1 MSVYMEGVW
10 KVIIYQMQW
19 EFRKALESFE
29 GYKRTTSFKN
39 EIENGDDNTLDMVAR
54 EVELILSD
62 KAEKIIP
69 KVLALRVTLS
79 SCSLSGT
86 SWYWDRR
93 ISSKD
98 VKNWCRSSPRSA
110 PTSSTLLIPTAEK
123 PTSTTTQV
131 CLSPSSLHQ
140 ADRLGGEEADRYTG
154 IYLPHPQS

>member
-1 MSVYMEGVW
+1 
-10 KVIIYQMQW
+10 MQW

-39 EIENGDDNTLDMVAR
+39 DIENGDDNTLDMVAR

-69 KVLALRVTLS
+69 KVLALRVRLS

-86 SWYWDRR
+86 SWCWDKR
-93 ISSKD
+93 ILSSD
-98 VKNWCRSSPRSA
+98 VRNWCHNSPKSV
-110 PTSSTLLIPTAEK
+110 PMSSTLQIPTAAK

-131 CLSPSSLHQ
+131 YFFPSSLHQ
-140 ADRLGGEEADRYTG
+140 TDR
-154 IYLPHPQS
+154 